1 MEVGSVFA
9 IPCNMNSNG
18 PTAFVGTEV
27 ASAPRVP
34 WDLYEG
40 LGCPELKTTDDL
52 LNMLADMQ
60 EKYPTN
66 AAGDKAFAI
75 TMWKDWDGTSI
86 ENANLLTN
94 WFGQQVKES
103 VLLGNDNTIM
113 PVTDKN
119 GGYYKALQF
128 FYKANQMGLVRCV

>member
-1 MEVGSVFA
+1 
-9 IPCNMNSNG
+9 
-18 PTAFVGTEV
+18 
-27 ASAPRVP
+27 
-34 WDLYEG
+34 
-40 LGCPELKTTDDL
+40 
-52 LNMLADMQ
+52 MLADMQ

-75 TMWKDWDGTSI
+75 TMWKDWDGGSI

-113 PVTDKN
+113 PLTDKTEVTTKLFSFSIRPI
-119 GGYYKALQF
+119 GWDWLIRTPLLRTGQQPAT
-128 FYKANQMGLVRCV
+128 AR